1 MGKPVI
7 MRSID
12 LVSADASTRGH
23 SQSSDWLRP
32 GLFRG
37 LAALALLVLAVTLSR
52 PAAAIDIQQVQSDGG
67 VSAWLVEDHS
77 NPLISVAVGFD
88 GGSSDDPAGKEGLAE
103 LASGLLDEGAGD
115 IDSAAFQ
122 QQLNDNGIDYGF
134 DASRD
139 SFSGQVRMLTD
150 QRDLAFRLLHLSLTK
165 PRFDSEPVE
174 RIRQQLLVEIDDRLS
189 DPSTIGARAISRT
202 LFKGHPYGRP
212 SLGTI
217 ATMRTITAADLRKF
231 VADHFTRDRL
241 HLVIVGDI
249 TPAQLKPLLDSTF
262 RDLPAK
268 SSLPPIT
275 DAKIDAPGGVMVVD
289 RDIPQSIINFAQ
301 RGIKRDDPDF
311 FAAYVANYILG
322 GGGFSSRLMT
332 EVREKRGLAY
342 GIDTDLLTL
351 DHAGVIWGQVQ
362 TVNKRAAD
370 TIAIIRA
377 EWQKM
382 KQAGPTSAEVA
393 TAKTYLLGSYPRLF
407 TSTMGTAGA
416 LLGIQMDQLGI
427 DYIHRRQDEI
437 AKVTAGDV
445 ARVAAR
451 LLDPNQLLFAVVGR
465 PVNITATMPVPA
477 EVNDDIK
484 ASAAPA
490 PVIQPGTIQPGTTQP
505 GSNQPVK
512 TP

>member
-1 MGKPVI
+1 
-7 MRSID
+7 MRSLD
-12 LVSADASTRGH
+12 PVSAPVSGVVPSAAPV
-23 SQSSDWLRP
+23 LRYA
-32 GLFRG
+32 
-37 LAALALLVLAVTLSR
+37 LAAVAFLMLAVVLPR
-52 PAAAIDIQQVQSDGG
+52 PALAIDIQQVQSASGI
-67 VSAWLVEDHS
+67 SAWLVQDHS

-115 IDSAAFQ
+115 IDSAGFQ
-122 QQLNDNGIDYGF
+122 QQLTDNGIDYSF

-139 SFSGQVRMLTD
+139 AFTGQMRMLTD

-174 RIRQQLLVEIDDRLS
+174 RIRQQLLVEVDDDLS

-202 LFKGHPYGRP
+202 MFKGHPYGRP
-212 SLGTI
+212 GLGTI
-217 ATMRTITAADLRKF
+217 DSLRTITAADLHGF

-241 HLVIVGDI
+241 HLVVVGDI
-249 TPAQLKPLLDSTF
+249 TPDQLKPLLDATF
-262 RDLPAK
+262 GDLPAK
-268 SSLPPIT
+268 SNLPPIA
-275 DAKIDAPGGVMVVD
+275 DATITAPGGVMVVD

-382 KQAGPTSAEVA
+382 KQAGPTNAEVA
-393 TAKTYLLGSYPRLF
+393 VAKTYLLGSYPRLF

-416 LLGIQMDQLGI
+416 LLGIQMDHLGI
-427 DYIHRRQDEI
+427 DYIQRRQVEI
-437 AKVTAGDV
+437 AKITPADV
-445 ARVAAR
+445 ARVAKR
-451 LLDPNQLLFAVVGR
+451 LLDPSQLLFAVVGR
-465 PVNITATMPVPA
+465 PVNVAATMPVPA
-477 EVNDDIK
+477 AAAADVK
-484 ASAAPA
+484 ASANPAPA
-490 PVIQPGTIQPGTTQP
+490 PGDTQP
-505 GSNQPVK
+505 NK